1 MWRCPAHAP
10 ASSTGSSSC
19 RRPITSVD
27 TVRGVG
33 GSQASSAPSHVVGVP
48 LADTVAPP
56 TTSPVAERPSP
67 TSALSATRPHGSTAS
82 GLGRPPRRT
91 RLARA
96 LGWILLIAVLVGTS
110 AALLARRFFYGNDD
124 LLQFA
129 TARVDGLSWR
139 YLSFNLFQH
148 FGPYD
153 RFGHWL
159 VYHFT
164 DLSPVP
170 GLALVLLDQALLLAA
185 ALWLMTELRLSA
197 PRRAVA
203 LVVITL
209 SAPTTES
216 TVWFDAGMHVLPAI
230 AVTLAICAAHVR
242 GVRTGRWTW
251 HAATVVLFLLG
262 QLVQERPILAL
273 PLLVLVDLLLLWRT
287 LPWRTRVNRL
297 WQLRAPL
304 AVLSAAAVAV
314 AAALRVFVV
323 QDSYGSPDWWV
334 TARTML
340 SALANYLA
348 PSLVNQP
355 LARPAAPLVQ
365 LLVVAALIAAG
376 LVLARLGPHNAGPVL
391 FAAAAFGLYYGF
403 LKFSPLLNEQSITAT
418 AERLNN
424 AVYVTVPAIIGLA
437 HLRFSRL
444 HVSRPHLPAQ
454 RSAGLRRGL
463 QVAGC
468 LAFAGYLLV
477 SDVAYLE
484 RNWAATTEAR
494 AYLDAVRASAP
505 AWSATG
511 TTLVPLSGNPALATS
526 WSRPLA
532 RQELLLP
539 LIRKDF
545 VPAATGGT
553 PLLIDDHG
561 HVRRAALDVLRPA
574 AQVTGGACGA
584 RHRFVG
590 KADLAFPVTGGEPL
604 FLRLRYEAAQDADV
618 AVSGGLGRRWTENAG
633 LTTLRAGERTQL
645 IPIDA
650 TRVQRVDLQVVTTGA
665 GLCLDGGSIVRAL
678 VVDGRRCRA
687 VDVYG
692 RPGAF
697 TRCR

>member
-1 MWRCPAHAP
+1 
-10 ASSTGSSSC
+10 
-19 RRPITSVD
+19 
-27 TVRGVG
+27 
-33 GSQASSAPSHVVGVP
+33 
-48 LADTVAPP
+48 
-56 TTSPVAERPSP
+56 
-67 TSALSATRPHGSTAS
+67 
-82 GLGRPPRRT
+82 
-91 RLARA
+91 
-96 LGWILLIAVLVGTS
+96 VLVGAS
-110 AALLARRFFYGNDD
+110 AAVLARRFFYGNDD
-124 LLQFA
+124 LLQFS
-129 TARVDGLSWR
+129 TARVEGLSWR
-139 YLSFNLFQH
+139 YLSFNVFQH

-170 GLALVLLDQALLLAA
+170 GLALVLLDQTLLLAA
-185 ALWLMTELRLSA
+185 ALWLMTELRLSP

-203 LVVITL
+203 LVVIAL
-209 SAPTTES
+209 SVPTTES
-216 TVWFDAGMHVLPAI
+216 ALWFDAGMHVLPAI

-242 GVRTGRWTW
+242 GVRTGRQLW
-251 HAATVVLFLLG
+251 HVLTVVLFLLG
-262 QLVQERPILAL
+262 QLIQERPILAL
-273 PLLVLVDLLLLWRT
+273 PLLVLVDVLLLWRT

-304 AVLSAAAVAV
+304 AALCAAAVVV
-314 AAALRVFVV
+314 AAALREFVV

-355 LARPAAPLVQ
+355 LAEPAGPLAQ
-365 LLVVAALIAAG
+365 LLVVTGIVGTG
-376 LVLARLGPHNAGPVL
+376 LVLVRLGPHNGGPVL
-391 FAAAAFGLYYGF
+391 FAAAVFGLYYGF
-403 LKFSPLLNEQSITAT
+403 LKFSPLLTEQSITAT

-424 AVYVTVPAIIGLA
+424 AVYVTVPAVIGLA
-437 HLRFSRL
+437 HVRFSRL
-444 HVSRPHLPAQ
+444 PVARPHLLGQ
-454 RSAGLRRGL
+454 RSAGLRRGF

-468 LAFAGYLLV
+468 LALAGYLLV
-477 SDVAYLE
+477 SNVAYLD
-484 RNWAATTEAR
+484 RKWAATTEAR

-505 AWSATG
+505 AWSAPG
-511 TTLVPLSGNPALATS
+511 TTLVPLSGNPDMATS
-526 WSRPLA
+526 WSRPLV
-532 RQELLLP
+532 RQEVVLP

-545 VPAATGGT
+545 VPGATGGA

-561 HVRRAALDVLRPA
+561 HVEPAVLDVLRPA

-584 RHRFVG
+584 RRRFVG

-604 FLRLRYEAAQDADV
+604 FLRLRYEADQDIDV

-633 LTTLRAGERTQL
+633 ISTLRAGERTQL

-650 TRVQRVDLQVVTTGA
+650 TRVQAVDLQVVTAGA

-678 VVDGRRCRA
+678 MVDGGRCRA

-697 TRCR
+697 TRCPGPP